1 MKNLFALG
9 LVLNLNLFT
18 MDCAHKHNH
27 HVMDFTHRNNHHNRK
42 DYIKIISAGRKDL
55 LDILSN
61 TTLND
66 LKRNAQKRKHEDECC
81 FFPNIN
87 RLFSRIERYIN
98 Q

>member
-18 MDCAHKHNH
+18 MDCAPKH
-27 HVMDFTHRNNHHNRK
+27 NHHNRK
-42 DYIKIISAGRKDL
+42 DYIKIISAGKKEF
-55 LDILSN
+55 LDIISN

>member
-9 LVLNLNLFT
+9 LILNLNLFT

-27 HVMDFTHRNNHHNRK
+27 HNRK
-42 DYIKIISAGRKDL
+42 DYIKIISSGKKEF
-55 LDILSN
+55 LDIISN